1 MIKGK
6 NRKGIMILVLV
17 ILLLLSGVLGA
28 TIAYFQD
35 HTDVMK
41 NTFVGGA
48 LFVKPKEDFVL
59 LEQKV
64 EETVAADS
72 NFKTA
77 KYKLVDG
84 TEIGYAYDVLPGVNL
99 PKRPFITAN
108 RLLMEAYLY
117 VVVDTQGTF
126 ARGNNNS
133 RWTATNGKMYWD
145 MDSHWVFLK
154 EIPGTKAGTSR
165 AVYYYYNPTTD
176 KDTLAGGASYAEI
189 DIMQQNGGYS
199 ITVLPDYPDKTTGQ
213 WQFSV
218 TFQAFIC
225 QVDGSNGRLTV
236 EDAWDINFGNN
247 PGQG

>member
-48 LFVKPKEDFVL
+48 LFANPEADFTL
-59 LEQKV
+59 QEQKV
-64 EETVAADS
+64 EETVAEDS

-77 KYKLVDG
+77 KYKLATGIDG
-84 TEIGYAYDVLPGVNL
+84 GFEYQVLPGVDL
-99 PKRPFITAN
+99 PKRPYITAN
-108 RLLMEAYLY
+108 KLLMEAYLY

-126 ARGNNNS
+126 TRGNND
-133 RWTATNGKMYWD
+133 RTWTATNGKMYWD
-145 MDSHWVFLK
+145 MDSHWTFMKVLPNTDK
-154 EIPGTKAGTSR
+154 
-165 AVYYYYNPTTD
+165 AVYRYN
-176 KDTLAGGASYAEI
+176 DTLKGGNTYGQI
-189 DIMQQNGGYS
+189 DIMHQDNGYS
-199 ITVLPDYPDKTTGQ
+199 VKVSADYPDKTTGT
-213 WQFSV
+213 WRFSV

>member
-126 ARGNNNS
+126 ARGGQYG
-133 RWTATNGKMYWD
+133 RTWTATKGEGEMHWD
-145 MDSHWVFLK
+145 MDSHWAFLK
-154 EIPGTKAGTSR
+154 VIPNTDK
-165 AVYYYYNPTTD
+165 AVYYYKPDSNSN
-176 KDTLAGGASYAEI
+176 TLKGGNTYGQI
-189 DIMQQNGGYS
+189 DIMHQDNGYS
-199 ITVLPDYPDKTTGQ
+199 VKVSDDYPDNTTGK

-236 EDAWDINFGNN
+236 EEAWNINFGDN